1 MNPSCLVGPLGSTPT
16 TGSTR
21 LPVVAATACHK
32 QLALRKPS
40 DSVRIYVGGISVSL
54 NLPVAA
60 KVPLKKHNTPG
71 VQEAPQH
78 LAAHHLPSRMSTCFS
93 KTYDA
98 SVPCVS
104 SDGPA
109 QTTAPQTPTR
119 SHHAHTHTPATPTE
133 HTTLGGTT
141 GREGWRSTTHTHCS
155 SVT

>member
-1 MNPSCLVGPLGSTPT
+1 MTDESLLPGRAPGQHTNHRQHKAAGGCSNRMPQTVSTIY
-16 TGSTR
+16 
-21 LPVVAATACHK
+21 
-32 QLALRKPS
+32 
-40 DSVRIYVGGISVSL
+40 RIYVGGISVSL

-104 SDGPA
+104 SDSPA